1 MSTLSQ
7 IQEMFLMNISV
18 NNGSNETGPNIE
30 QQVYDQIQI
39 YLSTNNLGNWQIVW
53 GAGVYVKEAGTVPD
67 NVIYLA
73 YDPTTS
79 RYFLSVAGTN
89 VASKGVSIVD
99 FMEDLDVATTW
110 QWPWNG
116 AGSDVLVANEGQMV
130 LNILSALTANSYVN
144 GVSSGSQ
151 VTLVQY
157 LTNQMSNAAAGS
169 CTLITGGHSMGGAI
183 APLLALW
190 LADTQATWDPNK
202 AVSNFSSWPSAGP
215 AIGTVGFQ
223 NYYQSR
229 IPDSYRIYNT
239 LDVVPRAWNVADMN
253 SITTLYSPSIGTSDC
268 VDFLVERCV
277 KKVGTINY
285 EQTGMTDQPLTGT
298 INSSVITWYY
308 PPGVN
313 FGIQLGYQHVDAYF
327 DLLGLDGT
335 ANLAASQTLFQ
346 NVLYWSQLAAK
357 YGFVVEKPGQTF

>member
-73 YDPTTS
+73 YDPSTS

-110 QWPWNG
+110 QWPWNN

-157 LTNQMSNAAAGS
+157 RPGRRQGLRSVPSDSKIITSPGYPTATGSTTRSMWFPGPGMSQ
-169 CTLITGGHSMGGAI
+169 I
-183 APLLALW
+183 
-190 LADTQATWDPNK
+190 
-202 AVSNFSSWPSAGP
+202 
-215 AIGTVGFQ
+215 
-223 NYYQSR
+223 
-229 IPDSYRIYNT
+229 
-239 LDVVPRAWNVADMN
+239 
-253 SITTLYSPSIGTSDC
+253 
-268 VDFLVERCV
+268 
-277 KKVGTINY
+277 
-285 EQTGMTDQPLTGT
+285 
-298 INSSVITWYY
+298 
-308 PPGVN
+308 
-313 FGIQLGYQHVDAYF
+313 
-327 DLLGLDGT
+327 
-335 ANLAASQTLFQ
+335 
-346 NVLYWSQLAAK
+346 
-357 YGFVVEKPGQTF
+357 